1 MIGGSQPQEESQVDP
16 GDVPGPRT
24 AESGAAPRWVDRL
37 FLALLIYASVMSAWM
52 LSGFGGPTVT
62 HYVGLVSDMPAELM
76 SITIAAAT
84 ARNSARGPLRRAWNA
99 LAVAQGLYFIGT
111 AIGVSSWLQNQDPFP
126 GPRRWR
132 LAKTS

>member
-1 MIGGSQPQEESQVDP
+1 M
-16 GDVPGPRT
+16 T
-24 AESGAAPRWVDRL
+24 
-37 FLALLIYASVMSAWM
+37 AWM

-126 GPRRWR
+126 GPADIFYCAFYPA
-132 LAKTS
+132 LAVASLSFIRAYAVRVAWLHLTLDATISSSGSARSSGSW